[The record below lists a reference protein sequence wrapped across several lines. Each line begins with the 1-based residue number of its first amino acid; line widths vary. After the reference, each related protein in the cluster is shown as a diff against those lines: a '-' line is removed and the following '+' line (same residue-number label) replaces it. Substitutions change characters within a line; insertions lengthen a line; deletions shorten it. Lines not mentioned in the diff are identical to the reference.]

1 MVGTGLKRIRRCQQ
15 SVELWIHPQPYVDI
29 TVRLE
34 LEAVDGAAHRHAPI
48 DHPEPTRQVD
58 PREWRTP
65 VSLARGEAE
74 ISEENFGGRGRRGS
88 HPPHSCEPWH
98 RRGRP
103 PPTAPP

>member
-34 LEAVDGAAHRHAPI
+34 LEAVDGAANRHAPI

-58 PREWRTP
+58 PRERRTP
-65 VSLARGEAE
+65 FALAGGEAGFQE
-74 ISEENFGGRGRRGS
+74 RKLGEVRGR
-88 HPPHSCEPWH
+88 EPNPTSS
-98 RRGRP
+98 GEARP
-103 PPTAPP
+103 SGD